1 MNTKD
6 LYASSSSYQWNDHEN
21 KQAIAP
27 RDTSRH
33 QHNDADECRDCK
45 TFRNTRCY
53 NCDTS
58 TTPLWRRDD
67 DGNNICNACGLY
79 YKLHSVHR
87 PLSMKRS
94 IIHRRKRVHMV
105 RKYQQ
110 EQAPL
115 QQRTA
120 TVTTATHTAATS
132 IENDLYTDRRD
143 SFQSDT
149 NLDIPLSIP
158 RRRSSL
164 HQLSPIIDQPPLSCA
179 PPEPLPNIQSFL
191 NTLKMEEEEVLPTNS
206 TDLTNM
212 LLLEPAKFCNALANR
227 RDQLQKELNS
237 INQLLSQSSSL
248 VSNESTS
255 NNVLI
260 GSILDAIRSRQSI
273 IPTNDS
279 NDDE

>member
-1 MNTKD
+1 
-6 LYASSSSYQWNDHEN
+6 
-21 KQAIAP
+21 
-27 RDTSRH
+27 
-33 QHNDADECRDCK
+33 
-45 TFRNTRCY
+45 
-53 NCDTS
+53 
-58 TTPLWRRDD
+58 
-67 DGNNICNACGLY
+67 
-79 YKLHSVHR
+79 
-87 PLSMKRS
+87 
-94 IIHRRKRVHMV
+94 MV